1 MQSKESVKIVE
12 RKANPELDTQA
23 IVNRKKFINRVLD
36 NRKEGL
42 KIRREN
48 LVSLGDFA
56 IDQVRWYTWFQA
68 SHEDEQI
75 CTLRL
80 YETSLMGACYHRL
93 AIFPNET
100 LTVQILGY
108 PEVTWDGE
116 GILEMGF
123 ICPSMWLDAYF
134 ISTIVRDRPSM
145 DVLANFPISLMK
157 QSATKAGELSYMLVD
172 VIQSFHNRT
181 SDYPDKLVAAMDAA
195 VAQGDNW
202 ALEIAMGI
210 LETFAALTTNIGYD
224 FEEVLVKNLQFQE
237 KYHLRELGPDR
248 IGIRTFINFPL
259 LGMACMWYDKG
270 HRLSVETGWLP
281 PYLVEGRWLEDVKGR
296 SHDKSL

>member
-93 AIFPNET
+93 TMFPNEL
-100 LTVQILGY
+100 LTIKILGY

-123 ICPSMWLDAYF
+123 ICPSMWLDTYF
-134 ISTIVRDRPSM
+134 TSVIVRDKASM
-145 DVLANFPISLMK
+145 DVLANFPISLMR
-157 QSATKAGELSYMLVD
+157 QSSTKAGELSYMLVD

-181 SDYPDKLVAAMDAA
+181 ADYPDKLVAAMDAA
-195 VAQGDNW
+195 VAQGDDW

-210 LETFAALTTNIGYD
+210 LETFAALTTDIGYD
-224 FEEVLVKNLQFQE
+224 FEDVLIKNLQFQE
-237 KYHLRELGPDR
+237 QYQMRLDKPEDLISIE
-248 IGIRTFINFPL
+248 TFISFPL

-270 HRLSVETGWLP
+270 NRLSIETGWLP
-281 PYLVEGRWLEDVKGR
+281 PYLVEGRWLEDVKAGKITR
-296 SHDKSL
+296 

>member
-1 MQSKESVKIVE
+1 MQSKGTIKIVE
-12 RKANPELDTQA
+12 RKADPELSESG
-23 IVNRKKFINRVLD
+23 VYSEKEFINKILD
-36 NRKEGL
+36 QRKEGL

-48 LVSLGDFA
+48 LVSFGDFA
-56 IDQVRWYTWFQA
+56 IDQVRWYTWFQT
-68 SHEDEQI
+68 SYEDEQI

-93 AIFPNET
+93 AIFPNEP

-157 QSATKAGELSYMLVD
+157 QSATKAGEISYMLVD

-195 VAQGDNW
+195 IAQGDDW

-210 LETFAALTTNIGYD
+210 LETFAALTTDIGYD
-224 FEEVLVKNLQFQE
+224 FEEVLIKNLQFQE
-237 KYHLRELGPDR
+237 QYQMRLDAPKKLISIE
-248 IGIRTFINFPL
+248 TFIFFPL

-270 HRLSVETGWLP
+270 NCLSVETGWLP
-281 PYLVEGRWLEDVKGR
+281 PYLVEGRWLEDVKVGKITR
-296 SHDKSL
+296 

>member
-1 MQSKESVKIVE
+1 MQSKGTIKIVE
-12 RKANPELDTQA
+12 RKADPELSESG
-23 IVNRKKFINRVLD
+23 VYSEKEFINKILEQ
-36 NRKEGL
+36 RKEGL

-48 LVSLGDFA
+48 LVSFGDFA
-56 IDQVRWYTWFQA
+56 IDQVRWYTWFQT

-93 AIFPNET
+93 AMFPNDP

-123 ICPSMWLDAYF
+123 ICPSMWLDTYF
-134 ISTIVRDRPSM
+134 ISAIVRDRPSM
-145 DVLANFPISLMK
+145 DVLANFPISLMR
-157 QSATKAGELSYMLVD
+157 QSSTKVGELSYMLVD

-181 SDYPDKLVAAMDAA
+181 SDYPYKLVAAMDAA
-195 VAQGDNW
+195 VAQGNDW

-210 LETFAALTTNIGYD
+210 LETFAALTTDIGYD
-224 FEEVLVKNLQFQE
+224 FEEVVVKNLQFQE
-237 KYHLRELGPDR
+237 QYQMRLDKPEDLISIE
-248 IGIRTFINFPL
+248 TFISFPL

-270 HRLSVETGWLP
+270 NRLSIETSWLP
-281 PYLVEGRWLEDVKGR
+281 PYLVEGRWLEEVKAGKITR
-296 SHDKSL
+296 

>member
-1 MQSKESVKIVE
+1 MQSKGTIKIVE
-12 RKANPELDTQA
+12 RKADPELSESG
-23 IVNRKKFINRVLD
+23 VYSEKEFINKILD
-36 NRKEGL
+36 QRKEGL

-48 LVSLGDFA
+48 LVSFGDFA
-56 IDQVRWYTWFQA
+56 IDQVRWYTWFQT

-80 YETSLMGACYHRL
+80 YETSLMGVWYHRL
-93 AIFPNET
+93 AMNPNDE
-100 LTVQILGY
+100 LTIKILDY

-116 GILEMGF
+116 GILKTGC
-123 ICPSMWLDAYF
+123 INPNRWIDIYF
-134 ISTIVRDRPSM
+134 ISTIVRDKPSL
-145 DVLANFPISLMK
+145 DALASFPISLMK
-157 QSATKAGELSYMLVD
+157 QSSTKASELSYMLVD

-270 HRLSVETGWLP
+270 NRLSVETGWLP
-281 PYLVEGRWLEDVKGR
+281 PYLVEGRWLEEVKAGNITR
-296 SHDKSL
+296 

>member
-1 MQSKESVKIVE
+1 MQSKGTIKIVE
-12 RKANPELDTQA
+12 RKADPELSESG
-23 IVNRKKFINRVLD
+23 VYSEKEFINKILD
-36 NRKEGL
+36 QRKEGL

-48 LVSLGDFA
+48 LVSFGDFA
-56 IDQVRWYTWFQA
+56 IDQVRWYTWFQT
-68 SHEDEQI
+68 SYEDEQI

-93 AIFPNET
+93 AMFPNEP

-134 ISTIVRDRPSM
+134 ISAIVRDRPSM
-145 DVLANFPISLMK
+145 DVLVNFPISLMK
-157 QSATKAGELSYMLVD
+157 QSATRASKLSYMLVD
-172 VIQSFHNRT
+172 VIQSFHNRA

-210 LETFAALTTNIGYD
+210 LETFAALTTDI
-224 FEEVLVKNLQFQE
+224 
-237 KYHLRELGPDR
+237 
-248 IGIRTFINFPL
+248 
-259 LGMACMWYDKG
+259 
-270 HRLSVETGWLP
+270 
-281 PYLVEGRWLEDVKGR
+281 
-296 SHDKSL
+296 

>member
-12 RKANPELDTQA
+12 RKANPELDAQA

-80 YETSLMGACYHRL
+80 YETSLMGAFYHRL

-195 VAQGDNW
+195 IAQGDDW

-210 LETFAALTTNIGYD
+210 LETFAALTTDIGYD
-224 FEEVLVKNLQFQE
+224 FEEVLIKNLQFQE
-237 KYHLRELGPDR
+237 QYQMRLDAPKKLISIE
-248 IGIRTFINFPL
+248 TFISFPL
-259 LGMACMWYDKG
+259 LGMACMWCDKG
-270 HRLSVETGWLP
+270 NCLSVEAGWLP
-281 PYLVEGRWLEDVKGR
+281 PYLVEGCWLEDVKVGKITR
-296 SHDKSL
+296 

>member
-12 RKANPELDTQA
+12 RKANPELDTQT

-195 VAQGDNW
+195 IAQGDDW

-210 LETFAALTTNIGYD
+210 LETFAALTTDIGYD
-224 FEEVLVKNLQFQE
+224 FEEVLIKNLQFQE
-237 KYHLRELGPDR
+237 QYQMRLDAPKKLISIE
-248 IGIRTFINFPL
+248 TFISFPL

-270 HRLSVETGWLP
+270 NCLSVETGWLP
-281 PYLVEGRWLEDVKGR
+281 PYLVEGRWLEDVKVGKITR
-296 SHDKSL
+296 

>member
-1 MQSKESVKIVE
+1 MQSNESVNIVE
-12 RKANPELDTQA
+12 RNANPELDTQA
-23 IVNRKKFINRVLD
+23 VVNKKKFINRVLD
-36 NRKEGL
+36 NRKECL
-42 KIRREN
+42 EVRREN

-56 IDQVRWYTWFQA
+56 IDQVRWYTWFQT

-93 AIFPNET
+93 AMFPNEP

-134 ISTIVRDRPSM
+134 ISAIVRDRPSL
-145 DVLANFPISLMK
+145 DLLANFPISLIK
-157 QSATKAGELSYMLVD
+157 QSSTKAGELSYMLVD

-181 SDYPDKLVAAMDAA
+181 SDYPDKLVAAMDATI
-195 VAQGDNW
+195 AQGDDW

-210 LETFAALTTNIGYD
+210 LETFAALTTDIGYD
-224 FEEVLVKNLQFQE
+224 FEEVLIKNLKLQE
-237 KYHLRELGPDR
+237 QYHLRELGPER

-270 HRLSVETGWLP
+270 NRLSVETGWLP
-281 PYLVEGRWLEDVKGR
+281 PYLVEGRWLEDVKAGKITR
-296 SHDKSL
+296 

>member
-1 MQSKESVKIVE
+1 MQGKKPVKIIE
-12 RKANPELDTQA
+12 RAARPKLDDNSIA
-23 IVNRKKFINRVLD
+23 SEKDYINRILD
-36 NRKEGL
+36 KRKEGL

-48 LVSLGDFA
+48 LVSFGDFA
-56 IDQVRWYTWFQA
+56 IEQVRWYTWFQT

-93 AIFPNET
+93 AMNPNDE
-100 LTVQILGY
+100 LTIKILDY
-108 PEVTWDGE
+108 PEVKWDGE
-116 GILEMGF
+116 GILKTGCINPNRWIDM
-123 ICPSMWLDAYF
+123 YF
-134 ISTIVRDRPSM
+134 ISTIVRDRPSL
-145 DVLANFPISLMK
+145 DALASFPISLMK
-157 QSATKAGELSYMLVD
+157 QSSTKAGKLSYMLVD

-195 VAQGDNW
+195 VDQGDNW

-237 KYHLRELGPDR
+237 KYHLRDLGPDR
-248 IGIRTFINFPL
+248 IGIRTFINFPQ

-270 HRLSVETGWLP
+270 NRLSIETGWLP
-281 PYLVEGRWLEDVKGR
+281 PYLVEGRWLEDVKAGKITR
-296 SHDKSL
+296 

>member
-195 VAQGDNW
+195 IAQGDDW

-210 LETFAALTTNIGYD
+210 LETFAALTTDIGYD
-224 FEEVLVKNLQFQE
+224 FEEVLIKNLQFQE
-237 KYHLRELGPDR
+237 QYQMRLDAPKKLISIE
-248 IGIRTFINFPL
+248 TFISFPL

-270 HRLSVETGWLP
+270 NCLSVETGWLP
-281 PYLVEGRWLEDVKGR
+281 PYLVEGRWLEDVKVGKITR
-296 SHDKSL
+296 

>member
-56 IDQVRWYTWFQA
+56 IDLVRWYTWFQA

-134 ISTIVRDRPSM
+134 ISTIVRE
-145 DVLANFPISLMK
+145 

-195 VAQGDNW
+195 IAQGDDW

-210 LETFAALTTNIGYD
+210 LETFAALTTDIGYD
-224 FEEVLVKNLQFQE
+224 FEEVLIKNLQFQE
-237 KYHLRELGPDR
+237 QYQMRLDAPKKLISIE
-248 IGIRTFINFPL
+248 TFISFPL

-270 HRLSVETGWLP
+270 HRLSIETGWLP
-281 PYLVEGRWLEDVKGR
+281 PYLVEGRWLEEVKAGNITR
-296 SHDKSL
+296 

>member
-1 MQSKESVKIVE
+1 MQSKGTIKIVE
-12 RKANPELDTQA
+12 RKADPELSESG
-23 IVNRKKFINRVLD
+23 VYSEKEFINKILD
-36 NRKEGL
+36 QRKEGL

-48 LVSLGDFA
+48 LVSFGDFA
-56 IDQVRWYTWFQA
+56 IDQVRWYTWFQT
-68 SHEDEQI
+68 SYEDEQI

-93 AIFPNET
+93 AMFPNEP

-134 ISTIVRDRPSM
+134 ISAIVRDRPSM
-145 DVLANFPISLMK
+145 DVLVNFPISLMK
-157 QSATKAGELSYMLVD
+157 QSATRASKLSYMLVD
-172 VIQSFHNRT
+172 VIQSFHNRA

-210 LETFAALTTNIGYD
+210 LETFAALTTDIGYD
-224 FEEVLVKNLQFQE
+224 FEEVLIKNLQFQE
-237 KYHLRELGPDR
+237 QYQMRLDAPKKLISIE
-248 IGIRTFINFPL
+248 TFISFPL

-270 HRLSVETGWLP
+270 NCLSVETGWLP
-281 PYLVEGRWLEDVKGR
+281 PYLVEGRWLEDVKAGKITR
-296 SHDKSL
+296 

>member
-80 YETSLMGACYHRL
+80 YETSLMGAFYHRL
-93 AIFPNET
+93 AMYPKEPLSI
-100 LTVQILGY
+100 QILGY

-116 GILEMGF
+116 GILKTGF

-134 ISTIVRDRPSM
+134 TSVIVRDKPSM
-145 DVLANFPISLMK
+145 DVLANFPISLMR
-157 QSATKAGELSYMLVD
+157 QSSTKAGELSYMLVD

-210 LETFAALTTNIGYD
+210 LETFAALTTDN
-224 FEEVLVKNLQFQE
+224 
-237 KYHLRELGPDR
+237 
-248 IGIRTFINFPL
+248 
-259 LGMACMWYDKG
+259 
-270 HRLSVETGWLP
+270 
-281 PYLVEGRWLEDVKGR
+281 
-296 SHDKSL
+296 

>member
-1 MQSKESVKIVE
+1 MQSKESVKFLE

-42 KIRREN
+42 KVRREN

-80 YETSLMGACYHRL
+80 YETSLMGACYHQL
-93 AIFPNET
+93 AMNPNEE
-100 LTVQILGY
+100 LTIKILDY
-108 PEVTWDGE
+108 PEVKWDGE
-116 GILEMGF
+116 GILKTGCINPNRWIDM
-123 ICPSMWLDAYF
+123 YF
-134 ISTIVRDRPSM
+134 ISTVVRDRPSL
-145 DVLANFPISLMK
+145 DALANFPISLMR

-210 LETFAALTTNIGYD
+210 LETFAALTTDIGYD
-224 FEEVLVKNLQFQE
+224 FEEMLVKNLQFQE
-237 KYHLRELGPDR
+237 KYQMRLDKPEDL
-248 IGIRTFINFPL
+248 ISIETFISFPL

-270 HRLSVETGWLP
+270 NRLSVETGWLP
-281 PYLVEGRWLEDVKGR
+281 PYLVEGRWLEDVKAGKITR
-296 SHDKSL
+296 

>member
-1 MQSKESVKIVE
+1 MQSKGTIKIVE
-12 RKANPELDTQA
+12 RKADPELSESG
-23 IVNRKKFINRVLD
+23 VYSEKEFINKILD
-36 NRKEGL
+36 QRKEGL

-116 GILEMGF
+116 GILEIGF

-172 VIQSFHNRT
+172 VIQSFHNRR

-195 VAQGDNW
+195 IAQGDDW

-210 LETFAALTTNIGYD
+210 LETFAALTTDIGYD
-224 FEEVLVKNLQFQE
+224 FEEVLIKNLQFQE
-237 KYHLRELGPDR
+237 QYQMRLDAPKKLISIE
-248 IGIRTFINFPL
+248 TFISFPL

-270 HRLSVETGWLP
+270 NCLSVETGWLP
-281 PYLVEGRWLEDVKGR
+281 PYLVEGRWLEDVKVGKITR
-296 SHDKSL
+296 

>member
-1 MQSKESVKIVE
+1 MQGKKPVKIIE
-12 RKANPELDTQA
+12 RTARPKLDDNSIA
-23 IVNRKKFINRVLD
+23 SEKDYINRILD
-36 NRKEGL
+36 KRKEGL

-48 LVSLGDFA
+48 LVSFGDFA
-56 IDQVRWYTWFQA
+56 IEQVRWYTWFQT

-93 AIFPNET
+93 AMNPNDE
-100 LTVQILGY
+100 LTIKILDY
-108 PEVTWDGE
+108 PEVKWDGE
-116 GILEMGF
+116 GILKTGCINPNRWIDM
-123 ICPSMWLDAYF
+123 YF
-134 ISTIVRDRPSM
+134 ISTIVRDRPSL
-145 DVLANFPISLMK
+145 DALASFPISLMK
-157 QSATKAGELSYMLVD
+157 QSSTKAGKLSYMLVD
-172 VIQSFHNRT
+172 VIQSFHNST

-195 VAQGDNW
+195 VDQGDNW

-270 HRLSVETGWLP
+270 NRLSVETGWLP
-281 PYLVEGRWLEDVKGR
+281 PYLVEGRWLEEVKAGNITR
-296 SHDKSL
+296 

>member
-1 MQSKESVKIVE
+1 MQSKGTIKIVE
-12 RKANPELDTQA
+12 RKADPELSESG
-23 IVNRKKFINRVLD
+23 VYSEKEFINKILEQ
-36 NRKEGL
+36 RKEGL

-56 IDQVRWYTWFQA
+56 IDQVRWYTWFQT

-80 YETSLMGACYHRL
+80 YETSLMGACYHQL
-93 AIFPNET
+93 AMNPNEE
-100 LTVQILGY
+100 LTIKILDY
-108 PEVTWDGE
+108 PEVKWDGE
-116 GILEMGF
+116 GILKTGCINPNRWIDM
-123 ICPSMWLDAYF
+123 YF
-134 ISTIVRDRPSM
+134 ISTVVRDRPSL
-145 DVLANFPISLMK
+145 DALANFPISLMR

-270 HRLSVETGWLP
+270 NRLSIETGWLP
-281 PYLVEGRWLEDVKGR
+281 HYLVEGRWLEEVKAGKIIR
-296 SHDKSL
+296 

>member
-68 SHEDEQI
+68 SHKDEQI

-93 AIFPNET
+93 AMFPNEP

-195 VAQGDNW
+195 IVQGDDW

-210 LETFAALTTNIGYD
+210 LETFAALTTDIGYD
-224 FEEVLVKNLQFQE
+224 FEEVLIKNLQFQE
-237 KYHLRELGPDR
+237 QYQMRLDAPKKLISIE
-248 IGIRTFINFPL
+248 TFISFPL

-270 HRLSVETGWLP
+270 NCLSVETGWLP
-281 PYLVEGRWLEDVKGR
+281 PYLVEGRWLEDVKVGKITR
-296 SHDKSL
+296 

>member
-1 MQSKESVKIVE
+1 MQSKVVE
-12 RKANPELDTQA
+12 RKANPELSESG
-23 IVNRKKFINRVLD
+23 ISSEKEFINKILD
-36 NRKEGL
+36 QRKEGL

-48 LVSLGDFA
+48 LVSFGDFA
-56 IDQVRWYTWFQA
+56 IEQVRWYTWFQT

-80 YETSLMGACYHRL
+80 YETSLMGVWYHRL
-93 AIFPNET
+93 AMNPNDE
-100 LTVQILGY
+100 LTIKILDY
-108 PEVTWDGE
+108 PEVKWDGE
-116 GILEMGF
+116 GILKTGCINPNRWIDM
-123 ICPSMWLDAYF
+123 YF
-134 ISTIVRDRPSM
+134 ISTIVRDRLSL
-145 DVLANFPISLMK
+145 DALASFPISLMK
-157 QSATKAGELSYMLVD
+157 QSSTKAGKLSYMLVD

-270 HRLSVETGWLP
+270 NRLSIETGWLP
-281 PYLVEGRWLEDVKGR
+281 PYLVEGRWLEDVKAGKITR
-296 SHDKSL
+296 

>member
-1 MQSKESVKIVE
+1 MQSNESIKIVE

-23 IVNRKKFINRVLD
+23 IVSKKKFINRVLD
-36 NRKEGL
+36 SRKEGL
-42 KIRREN
+42 KVRREN

-56 IDQVRWYTWFQA
+56 IDQVRWYTWFQT
-68 SHEDEQI
+68 SYEDEQI

-93 AIFPNET
+93 TMFPNEP

-134 ISTIVRDRPSM
+134 TSVIVRDKASM
-145 DVLANFPISLMK
+145 DVLANFPISLMR
-157 QSATKAGELSYMLVD
+157 QSSTKAGELSYMLVD

-195 VAQGDNW
+195 VDQGDDW

-210 LETFAALTTNIGYD
+210 LETFAALTTDIGYD
-224 FEEVLVKNLQFQE
+224 FEEVLIKNLQFQE
-237 KYHLRELGPDR
+237 KYQMRLDKPEDL
-248 IGIRTFINFPL
+248 ISIETFISFPL

-270 HRLSVETGWLP
+270 NRLSVETGWLP
-281 PYLVEGRWLEDVKGR
+281 PYLVEGRWLEEVKAGKITR
-296 SHDKSL
+296 

>member
-1 MQSKESVKIVE
+1 MQSNESSKVVE

-23 IVNRKKFINRVLD
+23 IVSKKKFINRVLD

-42 KIRREN
+42 KVRREN

-56 IDQVRWYTWFQA
+56 IDQVRWYTWFQT

-93 AIFPNET
+93 AMFPNEP
-100 LTVQILGY
+100 LTVQILDY

-134 ISTIVRDRPSM
+134 ISAIVRDRPSM

-157 QSATKAGELSYMLVD
+157 QSATRAGKLSYMLVD

-210 LETFAALTTNIGYD
+210 LETFAALTTDIGYD
-224 FEEVLVKNLQFQE
+224 FEEVLIKNLQFQE
-237 KYHLRELGPDR
+237 KYQMRLDKSEDL
-248 IGIRTFINFPL
+248 ISIETFISFPL

-270 HRLSVETGWLP
+270 NRLSVETGWLP
-281 PYLVEGRWLEDVKGR
+281 PYLVEGRWLEEVKAGKITR
-296 SHDKSL
+296 